1 MKYVRGEPQE
11 SGVAGGA
18 KTAGK
23 YFINCT
29 VTLLRGGVLLQ
40 DWTLMPVEVPENEK
54 YCYLDKES
62 IVERSMTC
70 C

>member
-23 YFINCT
+23 YFIDCT
-29 VTLLRGGVLLQ
+29 MTSLRSGVLLQ
-40 DWTLMPVEVPENEK
+40 ASALIMPVEVPENEK

-62 IVERSMTC
+62 IVERSVGV
-70 C
+70 